1 MAASSNASSASP
13 SLEGI
18 INTNENPHCC
28 AVCLVGPVALAGHLI
43 INCCCGKAAC
53 DKCNDS
59 GKFYDQNSARCPFC
73 HSTIIDSI
81 GVIKKQAKKG
91 HAWAQVSLGTRYSKG
106 ENVTQSF
113 YEAVRWFRKASA
125 KGNPRAML
133 NLSVSCLEGEGCSR
147 DLAEGRAW
155 AQKAAS
161 IDDHFKDAAIN
172 YLALIAIAYA
182 EDCNRDEAQST
193 LSAILEMDVENV
205 ATTAE
210 AQYNLG
216 CLYYNLD
223 MFPSALK
230 WYAAS
235 ALHRDYDAD
244 AGCGAMD
251 CCWLLDRFAEAK
263 FWLSF
268 APPREEIPNSQ
279 HWDRHAPRVQQYL
292 RDLRQ
297 GCTVCSA
304 PLARSNRKL
313 CKGCKTY
320 CYCSRECQK
329 VHWNRSED
337 GHREE
342 CKQVMELK
350 EKAKSIEWQGKLE

>member
-13 SLEGI
+13 SLKGLKGI
-18 INTNENPHCC
+18 VNTNDDPFRC
-28 AVCLVGPVALAGHLI
+28 ATCPKTIKCDANSVI
-43 INCCCGKAAC
+43 KFCCGKNVCRNCSKAGKSYDERAGRC
-53 DKCNDS
+53 HLCNAT
-59 GKFYDQNSARCPFC
+59 NTR
-73 HSTIIDSI
+73 TI
-81 GVIKKQAKKG
+81 GTIKKQAKKG
-91 HAWAQVSLGTRYSKG
+91 HAWAQLALGAKYVKG
-106 ENVTQSF
+106 ETVTQSF
-113 YEAVRWFRKASA
+113 YDAVRWYRKAAA
-125 KGNPRAML
+125 KGNPFAML
-133 NLSVSCLEGEGCSR
+133 NLSAAYRFGDGCSR
-147 DLAEGRAW
+147 DLVEARAW

-161 IDDHFKDAAIN
+161 IADSFKDGCIN
-172 YLALIAIAYA
+172 EFALIAREHYQSGK
-182 EDCNRDEAQST
+182 RDEAQST
-193 LSAILEMDVENV
+193 LSAILEMDTEKFATSV
-205 ATTAE
+205 AT
-210 AQYNLG
+210 QYNLG
-216 CLYYNLD
+216 YLYYRAGED
-223 MFPSALK
+223 SSALDWFSK
-230 WYAAS
+230 CAMQGY
-235 ALHRDYDAD
+235 AD
-244 AGCGAMD
+244 AACGAMD
-251 CCWLLDRFAEAK
+251 SCWHLRRFAEAK

-304 PLARSNRKL
+304 PLDRSNRKL